1 MNINE
6 IAWRGNLNLL
16 DFNYFVMKTIIVIN
30 DGSPAAE
37 HAAGVALGI
46 AQKVNANL
54 LVANVYQPAPVKLRD
69 YVLAGNEQED
79 GAEAPKSPGLIS
91 RLITMKDHLADNFVP
106 EISFVNAADFSLNNL
121 VHFINN
127 HDTWMMVKGANEVIA
142 QDAPYLS
149 ANIQSI
155 LNRVS
160 CPLLLVP
167 EKSQLQG
174 IERIAY
180 MADLRYCQIPV
191 VNYLAQLA
199 RPYQSK
205 IQIAHVS
212 AKGLPDMGESY
223 ARSFFSDAI
232 CRKVSYD
239 QLYFNNIRE
248 KDLNRVIDVL
258 IHGMKT
264 DLLVLINHQFH
275 FEELMGRYITN
286 QLPGYITVP
295 VLVFPS

>member
-1 MNINE
+1 
-6 IAWRGNLNLL
+6 
-16 DFNYFVMKTIIVIN
+16 MKTIIVIN
-30 DGSPAAE
+30 DGSEAGE
-37 HAAGVALGI
+37 HAAGMALGI
-46 AQKVNANL
+46 AQKVTANL
-54 LVANVYQPAPVKLRD
+54 LVANVYQPAAVKLRE
-69 YVLAGNEQED
+69 YISAGIEQEG
-79 GAEAPKSPGLIS
+79 GAEGSQSPGLMGV
-91 RLITMKDHLADNFVP
+91 LITMNGRFAGDFVP
-106 EISFVNAADFSLNNL
+106 EISFVEAADFSLNDM

-127 HDTWMMVKGANEVIA
+127 HEIWMMVKGANEVMR
-142 QDAPYLS
+142 QNTPYLS
-149 ANIQSI
+149 ANIQSV

-167 EKSQLQG
+167 EKSHLQDF
-174 IERIAY
+174 ERIAY

-191 VNYLAQLA
+191 LNYLAQLA

-212 AKGLPDMGESY
+212 AKGLPDMGENY
-223 ARSFFSDAI
+223 ARSFFSEAI
-232 CRKVSYD
+232 CRKVHYD

-248 KDLNRVIDVL
+248 KNLHQVFDVL